1 MANGHGGA
9 RPGSGRKKKALSE
22 KLLDGN
28 PGKAP
33 LTKIQF
39 GDMNNTLAGED
50 MPPVAEYL
58 KQVTKNAHQNRAPEI
73 FEDTW
78 RWLEERGC
86 AQMVKKELIEQY
98 ALYLTRW
105 IQCEEGIN
113 QYGLLAKHPTT
124 QMPIASPYVS
134 MGISFLKQANALW
147 LQIYQIV
154 KENCESPIGNN
165 PNDDMMEKLLGGKD
179 IKQG

>member
-9 RPGSGRKKKALSE
+9 RPGAGRKKKALSE
-22 KLLDGN
+22 KIVDGN

-33 LTKIQF
+33 LTKLQF
-39 GDMNNTLAGED
+39 PSNEGAPLSGED
-50 MPPVAEYL
+50 MPPIAEYL
-58 KQVTKNAHQNRAPEI
+58 KQVTKNSNQNLTPQI
-73 FEDTW
+73 YEDTW
-78 RWLEERGC
+78 KWLHERGC
-86 AQMVKKELIEQY
+86 TQYVKKELIEQY
-98 ALYLTRW
+98 ALYVTRW

-134 MGISFLKQANALW
+134 MGLNFSKQANILW

-154 KENCESPIGNN
+154 KDNCETPIGGSN
-165 PNDDMMEKLLGGKD
+165 PNDDLMEKLLG
-179 IKQG
+179 

>member
-9 RPGSGRKKKALSE
+9 RPGAGRKKTALSE
-22 KLLDGN
+22 KIMDGN

-33 LTKIQF
+33 LTKLQFEIQKT
-39 GDMNNTLAGED
+39 DMHGED

-58 KQVTKNAHQNRAPEI
+58 KQVTKNSQQNLAPQI
-73 FEDTW
+73 YEDTW
-78 RWLEERGC
+78 RWLNERGC
-86 AQMVKKELIEQY
+86 AIYVKKELIEQY
-98 ALYLTRW
+98 ALYMQRW

-124 QMPIASPYVS
+124 QLPIASPYVN
-134 MGISFLKQANALW
+134 MGISFLKQANVLW

-154 KENCESPIGNN
+154 KDNCETPIGSSN
-165 PNDDMMEKLLGGKD
+165 PNDDLMERLLG
-179 IKQG
+179 